1 MTIRRDKITENEK
14 EFIIRYFFSGIF
26 WSSQYCDYDSILE
39 GFLNENE
46 LSFDTNLDTLPL
58 SLLSDFYIKLN
69 RSLPSEVCYL
79 INDSGEKITQ
89 PIFESIQRCS
99 VQFELYLAKT
109 FWFETEIIDS
119 NGLLLTK
126 LHSNETFGYNSD
138 NYDGGDWVDNTIQ
151 VGENEDGFLI
161 KHNQYSF
168 ASKYGCEEQTYQ
180 IKQYN
185 PSVSTNRNDTN
196 QSSFQVTR
204 ELKDMPDFTLNDV
217 TFPDFLSNQ
226 MEIDFITKIRK
237 NPFLF
242 KDQVIAILTK
252 ENIAFENCF
261 VRSGY
266 YEIKNWYLVNGE
278 RFSGGLSNYT
288 LDNLSIYPYLPFKLK
303 VDLDVLLALFIRCMY
318 TTDLEKKGIV
328 PPLNL
333 QELKNRIDQ
342 SDSQVYESRN
352 YFPIILD
359 ESFTEEQ
366 LIGSY
371 TSEIV
376 PFINNNL
383 SRKRELFFLF
393 PEIIYFAPDSVREN
407 DEIALEAVH
416 QNGMAL
422 RHLSE
427 NFKNNKQIVLTA
439 VKQNGLS
446 IKYASNLL
454 KNNKQ
459 IVLSAVRQNAL
470 SIEYASDFLKN
481 NREIVI
487 SAIKQ
492 SAIAL
497 KYASNNYKNDRKIAR
512 MAVNQNPNLLAD
524 LPAEMKNDKMVVLTA
539 VKQDGLALKYASNEL
554 KNDRKVVLTAIKQN
568 GLALAYASDS
578 FKSDREFVSSVVRK
592 NGLALEFASDSL
604 KNDKQLVMTAI
615 KQSGCAL
622 EYASSELK
630 HDKSIALAAIKNDWR
645 SFEFVPK
652 ELRSDQEII
661 KAYSKTGRLSNY
673 ISNIIRN
680 NSYAVFLFVKKQAM
694 NLEFASDE
702 LKDNKKIV
710 MEAIKQNGTTLY
722 FASDSLKNNPQVVLK
737 AVKQNGMA
745 LQYASEKMRNNKK
758 IVLAAIQNAHESFE
772 FASDNLKEDFDV
784 LNELMF

>member
-1 MTIRRDKITENEK
+1 MTIEKNKISNEELEQALK
-14 EFIIRYFFSGIF
+14 SYFSTIFYFFNSEK
-26 WSSQYCDYDSILE
+26 YD
-39 GFLNENE
+39 LNIKE
-46 LSFDTNLDTLPL
+46 LFSKNNDDFDTEIDAFSLDTLIDIYL
-58 SLLSDFYIKLN
+58 KINS
-69 RSLPSEVCYL
+69 SLPTEICHL
-79 INDSGEKITQ
+79 INDNGEKITM
-89 PIFESIQRCS
+89 PIFESVQLCS
-99 VQFELYLAKT
+99 VQYDLFLAKT
-109 FWFETEIIDS
+109 FWGETEILEPS
-119 NGLLLTK
+119 GKLLTN
-126 LHSNETFGYNSD
+126 HIDQNDFEFNRD
-138 NYDGGDWVDNTIQ
+138 NYDGGDWVNNTIQ
-151 VGENEDGFLI
+151 VGENEYGFLI
-161 KHNQYSF
+161 KQNQYSF

-204 ELKDMPDFTLNDV
+204 ELKDIPDFTLNDV

-226 MEIDFITKIRK
+226 IEIDFITKIRK
-237 NPFLF
+237 NPFFF

-261 VRSGY
+261 VRSEY

-278 RFSGGLSNYT
+278 RFSGGLSDYS

-318 TTDLEKKGIV
+318 TRDLEKKGII

-342 SDSQVYESRN
+342 FDSQVYESRN

-371 TSEIV
+371 TSEII

-383 SRKRELFFLF
+383 NRKRELFFLF
-393 PEIIYFAPDSVREN
+393 PEIIYFGPDSIKEN

-439 VKQNGLS
+439 V
-446 IKYASNLL
+446 
-454 KNNKQ
+454 
-459 IVLSAVRQNAL
+459 RQNAL
-470 SIEYASDFLKN
+470 SIEYASDLLKN

-487 SAIKQ
+487 SAIKK

-512 MAVNQNPNLLAD
+512 MAVNQTPNLLAD

-539 VKQDGLALKYASNEL
+539 VKQDGLVLKYASNEL

-568 GLALAYASDS
+568 GDALAYATEL
-578 FKSDREFVSSVVRK
+578 FKADRKLVLSALKKNGLVLEFVS
-592 NGLALEFASDSL
+592 DDL
-604 KNDKQLVMTAI
+604 KNDRQ
-615 KQSGCAL
+615 
-622 EYASSELK
+622 
-630 HDKSIALAAIKNDWR
+630 
-645 SFEFVPK
+645 
-652 ELRSDQEII
+652 
-661 KAYSKTGRLSNY
+661 
-673 ISNIIRN
+673 
-680 NSYAVFLFVKKQAM
+680 
-694 NLEFASDE
+694 
-702 LKDNKKIV
+702 
-710 MEAIKQNGTTLY
+710 
-722 FASDSLKNNPQVVLK
+722 
-737 AVKQNGMA
+737 
-745 LQYASEKMRNNKK
+745 
-758 IVLAAIQNAHESFE
+758 
-772 FASDNLKEDFDV
+772 
-784 LNELMF
+784 